1 MRQSMKINVALS
13 RDLVPG
19 KAIRVQAGD
28 LRIAVFRDLNGALF
42 ALEDRCPHRGAP
54 LSEGI
59 VFDEYVACRDHGWS
73 ICLRDGQALAPER
86 GGVRTFAVSEADG
99 VIWTEASD

>member
-1 MRQSMKINVALS
+1 MRIHVAAGPALIT
-13 RDLVPG
+13 G
-19 KAIRVQAGD
+19 KAISVQAGD
-28 LRIAVFRDLNGALF
+28 LRIAVFRDHNGALF

-59 VFDEYVACRDHGWS
+59 LFEEFVACRDHGWS

-86 GGVRTFAVSEADG
+86 GGVKTFVVSEADG
-99 VIWTEASD
+99 VIWLELSD